1 MNDLES
7 EIYLRKQ
14 TKQQVT
20 KVILKFFEKERKEKS
35 SLGTLGQWSLLGMKE
50 GLLSFLNLEVEE
62 DASKL
67 HFPSSMRSYK
77 LQHTYKH
84 NVK

>member
-1 MNDLES
+1 MNLS
-7 EIYLRKQ
+7 NLHF
-14 TKQQVT
+14 QQSNQNFEF
-20 KVILKFFEKERKEKS
+20 FFEKERKEKS

-50 GLLSFLNLEVEE
+50 GLLSFLNLEDED